1 MAVVNQINKET
12 YWGIIMLLQII
23 SDALQ
28 CSQATIYRYLT
39 QVRKEPVEAVGVDP

>member
-12 YWGIIMLLQII
+12 YWGIIMLFQII

-28 CSQATIYRYLT
+28 CI
-39 QVRKEPVEAVGVDP
+39 VGMN